1 MIEKLKTI
9 LGYRVATKQQIGSG
23 AVHVNILLES
33 IISFK
38 NLRNYDDC

>member
-23 AVHVNILLES
+23 AVHVKIEKTHENLLGP
-33 IISFK
+33 
-38 NLRNYDDC
+38 